1 METFFDSWD
10 ADAHD
15 KFVKWRDHNQ
25 RGYVVNRRSPSNAMI
40 HRASCGHFVFAPDE
54 PVSLTRTMK
63 ICSLDKRELEGWARE
78 NTIAGLRRC
87 RSCM

>member
-15 KFVKWRDHNQ
+15 KFVKWKDRNQ
-25 RGYVVNRRSPSNAMI
+25 RGYVINRRSPSDAMI
-40 HRASCGHFVFAPDE
+40 HRASCFHLVFDSDE
-54 PVSLTRTMK
+54 PVRLTRTMK
-63 ICSLDKRELEGWARE
+63 VCSLDKRELEAWARE
-78 NTIAGLRRC
+78 NTKAGLRRC

>member
-15 KFVKWRDHNQ
+15 KFVKWRDRNQ
-25 RGYVVNRRSPSNAMI
+25 RAYVINRRSPSDAMI
-40 HRASCGHFVFAPDE
+40 HQAGCGHFEFGDE
-54 PVSLTRTMK
+54 SVSLTKTMK
-63 ICSLDKRELEGWARE
+63 ICSVSRRELEAWARE
-78 NTIAGLRRC
+78 NMKAGLRRC